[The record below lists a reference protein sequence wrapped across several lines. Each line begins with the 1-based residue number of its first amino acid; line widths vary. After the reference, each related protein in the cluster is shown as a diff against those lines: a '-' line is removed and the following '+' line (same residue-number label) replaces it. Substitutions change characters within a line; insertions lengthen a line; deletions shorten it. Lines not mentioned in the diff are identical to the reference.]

1 MLLLDNERRAQK
13 LTADEFRPRLPF
25 WVKSFYTQ
33 VRVGSKSDYPV
44 LRSRSYGFAM
54 GISNCR

>member
-1 MLLLDNERRAQK
+1 MLLDSERRAQK
-13 LTADEFRPRLPF
+13 LTADESRPRLPF